1 MDIFE
6 GTFPWLMVGGIVLV
20 AILMLIS
27 TIKALM
33 VIVPPNSAAIIT
45 GRSRALDD
53 GRKVGYRAV
62 IGGRTMR
69 IPIIEQVSWMP
80 LATIPIELT
89 VQNAFSKGGIP
100 LSIQAVANVKV
111 ASEPETTFNNGVERL
126 LGKPMRD
133 IELLARETLSAN
145 LRGVVAT
152 LTPEEVNED
161 RMKFAAELIQ
171 EGDHDL
177 QRLGLQLDTL
187 KIQNVS
193 DEVGYLAAVG
203 RVKTAQVLK
212 EAQIAEARNQA
223 ETMQRQ
229 AEARRDAEIA
239 QAMNEAET
247 KQRQAEA
254 KKQAEIALAQNDA
267 AIKQQQAE
275 AKRQAEIA
283 QALNDAQ
290 TKQQQAEARKQAEV
304 AAAQAEMAIVEA
316 QNTLRVKRAQLAQ
329 QGETAERTAKVEAA
343 RAEAEAQQRL
353 EAQRIELQ
361 KKKLQADVVEPAE
374 AARLAAEAQARAEA
388 APILENGKAQVE
400 VLKLLYAQIS
410 NAGEQGFAVFM
421 AEKLP
426 ELLGTTVE
434 AVKGIDIDRVVVM
447 DGGSGDGVANAA
459 NQRVT
464 AALRTLE
471 GLGSAFGV
479 DISQVIQAASR
490 KASGEVA
497 SVSPPDGAFPA
508 APVERTRERK

>member
-1 MDIFE
+1 MDILQ
-6 GTFPWLMVGGIVLV
+6 GSTPLVLIGV
-20 AILMLIS
+20 VVLAAILVLIS
-27 TIKALM
+27 TIKALI

-45 GRSRALDD
+45 GRSRQLDE
-53 GRKVGYRAV
+53 GKQVGYRAV
-62 IGGRTMR
+62 IGGRTLR
-69 IPIIEQVSWMP
+69 IPLIEQVAWMP
-80 LATIPIELT
+80 LATIPIELS

-100 LSIQAVANVKV
+100 LSVQAVANVKV

-126 LGKPMRD
+126 LGKPMHD
-133 IELLARETLSAN
+133 IELLARETLAAN
-145 LRGVVAT
+145 LRGVLAT

-171 EGDHDL
+171 EADHDL
-177 QRLGLQLDTL
+177 QKLGLQLDTL

-193 DEVGYLAAVG
+193 DDVGYLAAVG

-212 EAQIAEARNQA
+212 EAQIAEARNEA

-229 AEARRDAEIA
+229 AEAKKEAEIA

-254 KKQAEIALAQNDA
+254 RKQAEIATAQNDA

-275 AKRQAEIA
+275 A
-283 QALNDAQ
+283 
-290 TKQQQAEARKQAEV
+290 RKQAEV
-304 AAAQAEMAIVEA
+304 ASAQADMTIVEA

-361 KKKLQADVVEPAE
+361 KKRLQADVVEPAE
-374 AARLAAEAQARAEA
+374 AGRLAAEAQARAEA

-400 VLKLLYAQIS
+400 VLRLLYAQIA
-410 NAGEQGFAVFM
+410 NAGDQGFAVFM

-426 ELLGTTVE
+426 ALLGTTVE

-447 DGGSGDGVANAA
+447 DGGSGEGVANAA
-459 NQRVT
+459 NQKVT

-471 GLGSAFGV
+471 SLGSAFGI
-479 DISQVIQAASR
+479 DIQSVLQGASKR
-490 KASGEVA
+490 VTGGEVA
-497 SVSPPDGAFPA
+497 SVAAPKDGYVPPPD
-508 APVERTRERK
+508 RSRERK